1 MEGVWIAMKTVLVRH
16 DASTALRGG
25 AGASA
30 ARPRSGECRGKP
42 LSGRGRV
49 APFHHPGEG
58 VIPRH
63 ESPLSPDR
71 LPPGRPVASSNV
83 EAPPAVAGD
92 GGGGGREERPAGAG
106 AEGNFIDTG
115 GRVIR
120 LLGDTT
126 IALACALSLGGIIA
140 GILAARR
147 NQPGL
152 MRQAKLFAYA
162 VFALV
167 SIATA
172 AMVVAL
178 VTHDFSV
185 SYVAQVGSRA
195 TPLFFTVISLWAALE
210 GSLLFWAWVLALYIA
225 LVAWRTP
232 DSVGVL
238 KSYALA
244 VLMAIST
251 FFTFLLVVPASP
263 FGAVFPVPMDGP
275 GPNPMLQNHWLM
287 AIHPPLLYLG
297 YVGMSVPFA
306 FAIASLLA
314 HRSDAEWIRLTRR
327 WTLWSWMFLTI
338 AIVAGMWW
346 AYEVLGWGG
355 YWAWDPVENASFMP
369 WITAT
374 AFLHSVMVQERRG
387 ILKVWNLNLVIAT
400 FLLTILG
407 TFITRSGII
416 SSVHAF
422 ASGSIGYYFLGF
434 IVVCLVGS
442 LALLAG
448 RSSELHS
455 EGRLDGV
462 ASRDTVFL
470 INNLVL
476 SAFTFTVLLGTMFP
490 LVADAFRGVK
500 VSVGAPF
507 FNMMTL
513 PMAVVLVFLMGVGPA
528 LPWRRASK
536 EEVKRKLGAP
546 TIAAVLVLI
555 AGVAF
560 RVPSVLALFA
570 FAFAAFALVANGA
583 EFFTGARARM
593 RAHGENAVQALQRLV
608 MANRHRYGGYTAHI
622 GVIMVVVG
630 IAASTVYRQ
639 EYDRTLRVGETVTV
653 AGYDLKLERVWAQE
667 EPQRFVVG
675 ADVTISKDGKEVT
688 RLDPR
693 LNYYPMSQEPIP
705 TPSVR
710 EANTDL
716 YLNLMAFEQDGSAAT
731 VTFFIEPLVIWI
743 WIGTVVVS
751 LGAIIALLPDRRKRS
766 RQTQPIQA
774 PTIKQQRPRRPKAA
788 VAGGAR

>member
-1 MEGVWIAMKTVLVRH
+1 
-16 DASTALRGG
+16 
-25 AGASA
+25 
-30 ARPRSGECRGKP
+30 
-42 LSGRGRV
+42 
-49 APFHHPGEG
+49 
-58 VIPRH
+58 
-63 ESPLSPDR
+63 
-71 LPPGRPVASSNV
+71 
-83 EAPPAVAGD
+83 
-92 GGGGGREERPAGAG
+92 
-106 AEGNFIDTG
+106 
-115 GRVIR
+115 VIR

-126 IALACALSLGGIIA
+126 IALACALSIGGIVA
-140 GILAARR
+140 GVFAARR
-147 NQPGL
+147 GRESA
-152 MRQAKLFAYA
+152 MRQASFFAYA

-167 SIATA
+167 TVATG
-172 AMVVAL
+172 AMVFAL

-210 GSLLFWAWVLALYIA
+210 GSLLFWAWILAFYIA

-232 DSVGVL
+232 DTVGAI
-238 KSYALA
+238 KAYALA
-244 VLMAIST
+244 VLMAVSA

-263 FGAVFPVPMDGP
+263 FGRVFPVPLDGP

-287 AIHPPLLYLG
+287 AVHPPLLYLG
-297 YVGMSVPFA
+297 YVGMTVPFA

-314 HRSDAEWIRLTRR
+314 RRYDTEWIRLTRR

-369 WITAT
+369 WLTAT

-422 ASGSIGYYFLGF
+422 ASGPIGYYFLGF
-434 IVVCLVGS
+434 IIVCLVGS
-442 LALLAG
+442 LGLLAG

-462 ASRDTVFL
+462 VSRDTVFL
-470 INNLVL
+470 MNNLIL

-490 LVADAFRGVK
+490 LVAEAFRGVK

-513 PMAVVLVFLMGVGPA
+513 PMAVLLIFLMGVGPA
-528 LPWRRASK
+528 LPWRRANP
-536 EEVKRKLGAP
+536 EEVKRKLMWP
-546 TIAAVLVLI
+546 TFAAAVVLVLSI
-555 AGVAF
+555 VF
-560 RVPSVLALFA
+560 RVPHYLAVLAFS
-570 FAFAAFALVANGA
+570 FGAFALVANAG
-583 EFFTGARARM
+583 EFVTGARTRM
-593 RAHGENAVQALQRLV
+593 QAHGESFFRALARLT

-622 GVIMVVVG
+622 GVVMVAVG
-630 IAASTVYRQ
+630 IAASSVYSE
-639 EYDRTLRVGETVTV
+639 EYDRTLRVGEPVEV
-653 AGYDLKLERVWAQE
+653 AGYELTLQRVWAQE
-667 EPQRFVVG
+667 QPQRFVVG
-675 ADVTISKDGKEVT
+675 ADVEISREGKLVT

-693 LNYYPMSQEPIP
+693 LNFYPMSQEPIP
-705 TPSVR
+705 TPAVR
-710 EANTDL
+710 EANIDL

-731 VTFFIEPLVIWI
+731 VTFFIEPLVIYI
-743 WIGTVVVS
+743 WIGTVIVT
-751 LGAIIALLPDRRKRS
+751 LGAIIGLWPDRKR
-766 RQTQPIQA
+766 RPTLPA
-774 PTIKQQRPRRPKAA
+774 PVEVPSAKKQRPRRPKATTG
-788 VAGGAR
+788 GGAR